1 MLPSLIFTSGIAAS
15 RLRAATTQELFG
27 VNTYP
32 AIFTTDATDGP
43 DRKWRAGGREGAAD
57 GQHFTVGREYQ
68 EGKQCPT
75 GLRPTAVVHDQLTN

>member
-32 AIFTTDATDGP
+32 AIFMTDATDAP
-43 DRKWRAGGREGAAD
+43 DRKWREGGREPLMVSTFPSG
-57 GQHFTVGREYQ
+57 VNIKRENMPDWPSSHCC
-68 EGKQCPT
+68 GP
-75 GLRPTAVVHDQLTN
+75 